1 MKKGYT
7 ATTRYSYDIERDNNF
22 LLARNEDQKILEQY
36 SNFLKGYGY
45 TTEVFESYILI
56 KW

>member
-1 MKKGYT
+1 MKQGYT
-7 ATTRYSYDIERDNNF
+7 ATSRYSYDIERDNNF

-36 SNFLKGYGY
+36 SNFLKHYGY

>member
-7 ATTRYSYDIERDNNF
+7 TTARYSYDIERDNNF
-22 LLARNEDQKILEQY
+22 LLSKDEDKKILEQY